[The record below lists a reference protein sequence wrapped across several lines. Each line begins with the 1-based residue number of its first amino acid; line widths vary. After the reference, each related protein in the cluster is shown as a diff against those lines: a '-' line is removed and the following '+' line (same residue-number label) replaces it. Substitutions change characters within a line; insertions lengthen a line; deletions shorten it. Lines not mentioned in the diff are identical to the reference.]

1 MSQLFGNL
9 SNDPRMERQALASKY
24 SAARSNLLLVVV
36 FTALNLLLLAT
47 NSGTYFLFSASV
59 PYLIGDLGMFLC
71 GRYPEEYYE
80 GLEGM
85 FFLDTSFFVIMMV
98 IAFLILALY
107 MLCWFFS
114 KKNNVKWLI
123 VSLVLFSIDTLVM
136 FLAYGLA
143 ADMIV
148 NVIFHVW
155 VIVILAMGI
164 KAHYKL
170 KSLPQDDVIEAE
182 FSEIPAEDGEGSG
195 EGARALP
202 GSTPIRVAD
211 TEVKAR
217 ILLDGQI
224 YGHNIVYR
232 RIKRTNEL
240 VIDGNVYDE
249 YTAIAEMPHMLTA
262 TIDGHTYAAGLDN
275 SSHSYMLVDG
285 QTVKSKMR
293 LV

>member
-1 MSQLFGNL
+1 M
-9 SNDPRMERQALASKY
+9 SNDPRIERQALVSKY
-24 SAARSNLLLVVV
+24 SAARSNLLLIVV

-123 VSLVLFSIDTLVM
+123 VALVLFSIDTLVM
-136 FLAYGLA
+136 FFAYGLA

-182 FSEIPAEDGEGSG
+182 FSELPAEGGEGG

-202 GSTPIRVAD
+202 GSTPIREAD
-211 TEVKAR
+211 TAVKAR
-217 ILLDGQI
+217 ILLDGQV
-224 YGHNIVYR
+224 YGHDIVYR
-232 RIKRTNEL
+232 RVKRTNEL
-240 VIDGNVYDE
+240 VIDGKVYDE
-249 YTAIAEMPHMLTA
+249 YTALSEMPHMLTA

-275 SSHSYMLVDG
+275 ASHSYMMVDG